1 MPRTGSV
8 QKAIF
13 GSRNLCHLFV
23 VPSRLMTDSRVEAA
37 DSATEDTQEHMSV
50 RDTVGMGTLSEP

>member
-1 MPRTGSV
+1 
-8 QKAIF
+8 
-13 GSRNLCHLFV
+13 
-23 VPSRLMTDSRVEAA
+23 MTDSRVEAA